1 MAWVCFVAL
10 LVGSYETLTD
20 MDVLPVHLPHLTV
33 IYRPFEVTNFAL
45 ALLLVFRTDASYARW
60 QAARDNWKSVITH
73 SREIMRLGCEYF
85 HGRNRMR
92 LDQLCRWICA
102 YAWCLR
108 DHLLQGQTLRE
119 SLTGLLT
126 QREIDVLM
134 DNSLENKPMQ
144 VLAIIS
150 QLINRVSTD
159 PTLRGAMLE
168 SVARLEETLAD
179 CERIL
184 KTPIPRSYT
193 RHTSRF
199 IIAYLT
205 FLPLAMWDET
215 SWGVV
220 PTSGIV
226 AFFLLGI
233 DEIGV
238 RPRSALCPSPP
249 FEHFRSPQSVLILLL
264 APPSLCPL
272 IATVTLP
279 WGCSPSVRFSPSL
292 SPYPPSFGPVSL
304 SPSVPLTPLPLFT
317 LPFAAP
323 LIA

>member
-238 RPRSALCPSPP
+238 QIEEP
-249 FEHFRSPQSVLILLL
+249 FSIM
-264 APPSLCPL
+264 PL
-272 IATVTLP
+272 ERYCQTIQED
-279 WGCSPSVRFSPSL
+279 S
-292 SPYPPSFGPVSL
+292 
-304 SPSVPLTPLPLFT
+304 
-317 LPFAAP
+317 FAAKRMHSTAMELLSMSEEP
-323 LIA
+323 DGLSGLATTALFEQFRQNGN